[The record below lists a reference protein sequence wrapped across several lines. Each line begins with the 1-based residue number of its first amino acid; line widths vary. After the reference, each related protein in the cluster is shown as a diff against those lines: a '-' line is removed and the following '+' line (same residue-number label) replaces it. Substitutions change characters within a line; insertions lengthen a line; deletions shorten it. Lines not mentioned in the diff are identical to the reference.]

1 MAGKNTGVSTQSKGA
16 IKFSGLPSPLDK
28 TEPPTCRQ
36 IIQYS
41 FFFNEHLSP
50 PFLFWYF

>member
-1 MAGKNTGVSTQSKGA
+1 MAGKNTGVFTRSKGA

-28 TEPPTCRQ
+28 TESRTCGK

-41 FFFNEHLSP
+41 YFLMNTYPHLS
-50 PFLFWYF
+50 LLRYF